1 MLTVIQTA
9 RLVPWVIMG
18 LILLG
23 GLLHF
28 FGPAELETGELIV
41 IGALII
47 GLIWF
52 QSTWRMNSKRRFRRP
67 GGSCYG
73 HRHEPKAGDSIICR
87 GCLFYRCRISE
98 SHIPEDNART
108 APAAVNQG
116 FVSLPWGYWRCGG
129 TQWKLN

>member
-1 MLTVIQTA
+1 MLTVMQTA

-23 GLLHF
+23 SLLHF

-52 QSTWRMNSKRRFRRP
+52 QNWLRR
-67 GGSCYG
+67 
-73 HRHEPKAGDSIICR
+73 R
-87 GCLFYRCRISE
+87 G
-98 SHIPEDNART
+98 
-108 APAAVNQG
+108 V
-116 FVSLPWGYWRCGG
+116 
-129 TQWKLN
+129 